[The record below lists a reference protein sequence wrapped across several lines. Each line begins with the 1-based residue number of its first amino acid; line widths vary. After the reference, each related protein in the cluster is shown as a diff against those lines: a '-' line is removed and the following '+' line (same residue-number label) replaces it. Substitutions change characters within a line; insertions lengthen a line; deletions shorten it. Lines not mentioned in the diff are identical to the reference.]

1 MGDFLAEDVD
11 GWDEGFYVVD
21 SGDEDLVFYRFGFV
35 FYGAGVGFETVDYVV
50 AVLVVSFA
58 FDVLAGG
65 LDYLH
70 QSVADPVT

>member
-1 MGDFLAEDVD
+1 VM
-11 GWDEGFYVVD
+11 
-21 SGDEDLVFYRFGFV
+21 
-35 FYGAGVGFETVDYVV
+35 
-50 AVLVVSFA
+50 VVSFE